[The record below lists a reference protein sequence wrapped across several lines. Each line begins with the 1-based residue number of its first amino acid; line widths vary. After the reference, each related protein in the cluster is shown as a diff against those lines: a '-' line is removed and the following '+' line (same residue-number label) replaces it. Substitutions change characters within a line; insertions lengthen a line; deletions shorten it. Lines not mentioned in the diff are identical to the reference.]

1 MVEISPENNDT
12 LKEILNIGVGKSADI
27 LNSMLGS
34 HIKLSV
40 PEIEI
45 VTSLKHGMF
54 PDIYKEYAIV
64 NLPFKGELSGTA
76 KMLFPSEG
84 ALKMVKLL
92 TGDDTKDFDAV
103 KIEALSE
110 IGNIILNSVMGMF
123 SNTLKTDLEYS
134 LPLFQ
139 EININKL
146 VTVQEKEAV
155 DFFLL
160 ARVSFIVEKLH
171 IQGEIIILFKMG
183 SFENLNRLLNNIFK

>member
-1 MVEISPENNDT
+1 LVELSPLNNDT

-34 HIKLSV
+34 HIKLNV
-40 PEIEI
+40 PEVKI
-45 VTSLKHGMF
+45 VTELKHEMF
-54 PDIYKEYAIV
+54 PDIYKDYAIV
-64 NLPFKGELSGTA
+64 NLPFKGEISGTA

-92 TGDDTKDFDAV
+92 TGDDTEDFDAV

-134 LPLFQ
+134 LPWFQ
-139 EININKL
+139 EIDINNL
-146 VTVQEKEAV
+146 VSIQENVA
-155 DFFLL
+155 FFLL
-160 ARVSFIVEKLH
+160 ARVSFIVEKLD
-171 IQGEIIILFKMG
+171 IQGEIIILFRMG
-183 SFENLNRLLNNIFK
+183 SFENLDRLIKNIFK